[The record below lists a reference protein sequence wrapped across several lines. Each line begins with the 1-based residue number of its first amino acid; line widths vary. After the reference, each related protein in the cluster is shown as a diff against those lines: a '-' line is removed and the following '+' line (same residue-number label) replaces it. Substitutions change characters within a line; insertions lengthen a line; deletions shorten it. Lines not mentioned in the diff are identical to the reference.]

1 MSADLENTNRSWS
14 WRWVLGVVA
23 AAAVAWFFLGP
34 PRVVEQPKTP
44 TPAAQQP
51 QTPAPPAQQP
61 QTPVP
66 PAPEDSAN
74 LQSSL
79 NSALAG
85 VKASLQGIKDAA
97 SAKAALPQL
106 EKEAAELD
114 KLRERSLHVPADREG
129 ALAGLVA
136 SDRPDLD
143 ALFGKVL
150 AIPGVDSIVK
160 PAIDT
165 LRAKLDGL
173 GKALPFRVRE
183 ETK

>member
-23 AAAVAWFFLGP
+23 AAAVAWLFLGP

-44 TPAAQQP
+44 
-51 QTPAPPAQQP
+51 APP
-61 QTPVP
+61 TP
-66 PAPEDSAN
+66 PAHDDSVN
-74 LQSSL
+74 LKSSL
-79 NSALAG
+79 ESVLAG
-85 VKASLQGIKDAA
+85 VTASMQGIRDAA

-114 KLRERSLHVPADREG
+114 KLRERSLHVPADSEG

-136 SDRPDLD
+136 SDRPALD
-143 ALFGKVL
+143 GLFDKVL
-150 AIPGVDSIVK
+150 AIPGVDSIAK

-165 LRAKLDGL
+165 LRVKLDAL
-173 GKALPFRVRE
+173 GKALPFRVRQ

>member
-23 AAAVAWFFLGP
+23 AAAVAWLFLGP

-44 TPAAQQP
+44 
-51 QTPAPPAQQP
+51 
-61 QTPVP
+61 VP
-66 PAPEDSAN
+66 PASQAHDASVN
-74 LQSSL
+74 LKSSL
-79 NSALAG
+79 ESALAG
-85 VKASLQGIKDAA
+85 VQASLQGVRDAA

-114 KLRERSLHVPADREG
+114 KLRERSLNVPADSEG

-136 SDRPDLD
+136 SDRPALD
-143 ALFGKVL
+143 ALFDKVL
-150 AIPGVDSIVK
+150 VIPGVDSIAK

-165 LRAKLDGL
+165 LRAKLDAL
-173 GKALPFRVRE
+173 GKALPFRVRQ

>member
-44 TPAAQQP
+44 APAAQQP
-51 QTPAPPAQQP
+51 QTPAPP
-61 QTPVP
+61 P
-66 PAPEDSAN
+66 PDDSVN

-79 NSALAG
+79 ESALAG
-85 VKASLQGIKDAA
+85 VMASLQGVKDTA
-97 SAKAALPQL
+97 SAKAALPEL

-136 SDRPDLD
+136 SDRPALD
-143 ALFGKVL
+143 ALFDKVL
-150 AIPGVDSIVK
+150 AIPGVDSIAK

>member
-1 MSADLENTNRSWS
+1 MSADLENTNRAWS

-23 AAAVAWFFLGP
+23 AAAVAWLFLGP

-44 TPAAQQP
+44 VP
-51 QTPAPPAQQP
+51 PAPPAHD
-61 QTPVP
+61 
-66 PAPEDSAN
+66 ESIN
-74 LQSSL
+74 LKSSL
-79 NSALAG
+79 ESVLAG
-85 VKASLQGIKDAA
+85 VTASMQGIRDAA

-114 KLRERSLHVPADREG
+114 KLRERSLHVPADSEG

-136 SDRPDLD
+136 SDRPALD
-143 ALFGKVL
+143 GLFDKVL
-150 AIPGVDSIVK
+150 AIPGVDSIAK

-165 LRAKLDGL
+165 LRVKLDAL
-173 GKALPFRVRE
+173 GKALPFRVRQ

>member
-23 AAAVAWFFLGP
+23 AAAVAWLFLGP

-44 TPAAQQP
+44 
-51 QTPAPPAQQP
+51 
-61 QTPVP
+61 VP
-66 PAPEDSAN
+66 PAYDDSVN
-74 LQSSL
+74 LKSSL
-79 NSALAG
+79 ESALAG
-85 VKASLQGIKDAA
+85 VQASLQGVSDAA

-114 KLRERSLHVPADREG
+114 KLRERSLNVPADKEG

-136 SDRPDLD
+136 SDRPALD
-143 ALFGKVL
+143 GLFDKVL
-150 AIPGVDSIVK
+150 AIPGVDSIAK

-165 LRAKLDGL
+165 LRGKLDAL
-173 GKALPFRVRE
+173 GKALPFRVRQ

>member
-23 AAAVAWFFLGP
+23 AAAVAWLFLGP

-44 TPAAQQP
+44 
-51 QTPAPPAQQP
+51 
-61 QTPVP
+61 VP
-66 PAPEDSAN
+66 PAYDDSVN
-74 LQSSL
+74 LKSSL
-79 NSALAG
+79 ESALAG
-85 VKASLQGIKDAA
+85 VKASLQGVSDAA

-114 KLRERSLHVPADREG
+114 KLRERSLNVPADSEG

-136 SDRPDLD
+136 SDRPALD
-143 ALFGKVL
+143 GLFDKVL
-150 AIPGVDSIVK
+150 AIPGVDSIAK

-165 LRAKLDGL
+165 LRTKLDAL
-173 GKALPFRVRE
+173 SKALPFRVRQ

>member
-51 QTPAPPAQQP
+51 QTSAPPAQQP

-79 NSALAG
+79 DSALAG
-85 VKASLQGIKDAA
+85 VKASLQGIKDGA

-114 KLRERSLHVPADREG
+114 KLRERSLTVPADSES
-129 ALAGLVA
+129 ALAALVA
-136 SDRPDLD
+136 SARPALD
-143 ALFGKVL
+143 GLFDKVL
-150 AIPGVDSIVK
+150 AIPGVDSIAK

-165 LRAKLDGL
+165 LRTKLDVL
-173 GKALPFRVRE
+173 SKALPFRVRQ

>member
-23 AAAVAWFFLGP
+23 AAAVAWLFLGP

-44 TPAAQQP
+44 APAAHD
-51 QTPAPPAQQP
+51 
-61 QTPVP
+61 
-66 PAPEDSAN
+66 DSVN
-74 LQSSL
+74 LKSSL
-79 NSALAG
+79 ESALAG
-85 VKASLQGIKDAA
+85 VKASLQGIRDAA
-97 SAKAALPQL
+97 SAKAALPEL

-114 KLRERSLHVPADREG
+114 KLRERSLHVPADKEG

-136 SDRPDLD
+136 SDRPALD
-143 ALFGKVL
+143 GLFDKVL
-150 AIPGVDSIVK
+150 AIPGVDSIAK

-183 ETK
+183 EAK